1 MAESW
6 LVFRLTGSSALLGV
20 TSFVTLAPVFLFA
33 TIGGTIAD
41 RTNRHRIILVTQT
54 LSMILPLV
62 LAALTLSGRVQVW
75 HVFVLATCL
84 GIVNAFVS
92 R

>member
-1 MAESW
+1 M
-6 LVFRLTGSSALLGV
+6 V
-20 TSFVTLAPVFLFA
+20 
-33 TIGGTIAD
+33 
-41 RTNRHRIILVTQT
+41 
-54 LSMILPLV
+54 LPLV

-84 GIVNAFVS
+84 GIVNAFDIPARQSFVVEMVGREDLRTRS